1 MKTLNRTIGLIL
13 SVVLCLSI
21 LPSASFAA
29 DLKPTQG
36 NTDINI
42 LNGGTMLKDGESFY
56 FAENGIFVQTGDSV
70 RPISA
75 DHGKNLNLYNDY
87 IYYTVGAEVRRVAVS
102 GGESEKVHTASA
114 EIRQLYVIDGV
125 LRYLAGGLVFVLP
138 PHSESAVIT
147 SAVSDATGLIPTE
160 YGDILLTGNALNYT
174 VWAKDKALISG
185 VTSCYTDSGYLALLK
200 NNKNYMIK
208 LSKLFD
214 SFDESRDMLDF
225 NIHGNI
231 ATAKLLSIDEDK
243 FVSEYNENNEL
254 QCDFSA
260 MLAQAGLMTAD
271 PATETPVSPPV
282 IPQVSEGQKN
292 IVKRA
297 RQLHEIEWTPLE
309 DRTQWASR
317 GVFTA
322 GTTYHGLPY
331 GQPINNNGY
340 VGYGVSLET
349 YAAAML
355 DNTSKF
361 YTTYSTYNKIAPAY
375 STDCSGFV
383 SYAWALPVRRTT
395 YSLPAE
401 AERVGDQSVYSLQ
414 IGDCMNDSS
423 SHVVLVSGVSYS
435 ADGNVIGVEIMEQTP
450 VITKLTRYG
459 EGETKSLAALQSYY
473 LNGGYVIYRN
483 PNRDRVTYTPSTA
496 VPLDGEQVS
505 GMKEKAPMVRVT
517 NLSNAKRVELY
528 SNTQGAVIYYTLNGS
543 VPTTSST
550 VYSGAITV
558 TDTTKI
564 YAIAVSGNY
573 SESDVLKY
581 TVKFLPT
588 EKPTASV
595 VSGLSES
602 GMISAGS
609 KIKLS
614 AVNGATIYY
623 TMDGSEP
630 SEASPTYSDPI
641 TLNSNTTIKARARAN
656 GQRISET
663 AVFTY
668 KVGAVFS
675 ILATEASNGAITPN
689 GETKALAS
697 TSKTFKITPSDGYVI
712 QNVLVDG
719 VSVGAVSSYTFANI
733 SANHTISASFE
744 VNGAIP
750 FTDVAQDAWYRD
762 AVGFAFARNLFNGTS
777 ATTFSPE
784 TAMTRGMF
792 VTVLGR
798 YAGLPNDLKSGIGI
812 VTGTGVNIRSGP
824 AISTSVAGFVKDKN
838 TVVQVISKS
847 GDWYQIKYGAVNGYI
862 RNDLIKVYS
871 GNYSDLA
878 SNQYYSPFVEWTQLT
893 GIANGVAGGSFAAN
907 DSILREHMCVLLYN
921 YASVYGRTLPQ
932 TVSKATFTDDASIS
946 AGAKTAVYALQQAGV
961 INGVG
966 GGFFAPQGTA
976 TRAQVAQIFMKF
988 VNAINQN
995 T

>member
-1 MKTLNRTIGLIL
+1 
-13 SVVLCLSI
+13 
-21 LPSASFAA
+21 
-29 DLKPTQG
+29 
-36 NTDINI
+36 
-42 LNGGTMLKDGESFY
+42 
-56 FAENGIFVQTGDSV
+56 
-70 RPISA
+70 
-75 DHGKNLNLYNDY
+75 
-87 IYYTVGAEVRRVAVS
+87 
-102 GGESEKVHTASA
+102 
-114 EIRQLYVIDGV
+114 
-125 LRYLAGGLVFVLP
+125 
-138 PHSESAVIT
+138 
-147 SAVSDATGLIPTE
+147 
-160 YGDILLTGNALNYT
+160 
-174 VWAKDKALISG
+174 
-185 VTSCYTDSGYLALLK
+185 
-200 NNKNYMIK
+200 
-208 LSKLFD
+208 
-214 SFDESRDMLDF
+214 
-225 NIHGNI
+225 
-231 ATAKLLSIDEDK
+231 
-243 FVSEYNENNEL
+243 
-254 QCDFSA
+254 
-260 MLAQAGLMTAD
+260 
-271 PATETPVSPPV
+271 
-282 IPQVSEGQKN
+282 
-292 IVKRA
+292 
-297 RQLHEIEWTPLE
+297 
-309 DRTQWASR
+309 
-317 GVFTA
+317 
-322 GTTYHGLPY
+322 
-331 GQPINNNGY
+331 
-340 VGYGVSLET
+340 
-349 YAAAML
+349 
-355 DNTSKF
+355 
-361 YTTYSTYNKIAPAY
+361 
-375 STDCSGFV
+375 
-383 SYAWALPVRRTT
+383 
-395 YSLPAE
+395 
-401 AERVGDQSVYSLQ
+401 
-414 IGDCMNDSS
+414 
-423 SHVVLVSGVSYS
+423 
-435 ADGNVIGVEIMEQTP
+435 
-450 VITKLTRYG
+450 
-459 EGETKSLAALQSYY
+459 
-473 LNGGYVIYRN
+473 
-483 PNRDRVTYTPSTA
+483 
-496 VPLDGEQVS
+496 
-505 GMKEKAPMVRVT
+505 MVRVT
-517 NLSNAKRVELY
+517 NLSDAKRVELY

-543 VPTTSST
+543 VPTTNST

-623 TMDGSEP
+623 TVDGSEP

-641 TLNSNTTIKARARAN
+641 TLNSNTTIKACARAN

-733 SANHTISASFE
+733 AANHTISASFE

-824 AISTSVAGFVKDKN
+824 AINTSVAGFVKDKN

-907 DSILREHMCVLLYN
+907 DSILR
-921 YASVYGRTLPQ
+921 
-932 TVSKATFTDDASIS
+932 
-946 AGAKTAVYALQQAGV
+946 
-961 INGVG
+961 
-966 GGFFAPQGTA
+966 
-976 TRAQVAQIFMKF
+976 
-988 VNAINQN
+988 
-995 T
+995 